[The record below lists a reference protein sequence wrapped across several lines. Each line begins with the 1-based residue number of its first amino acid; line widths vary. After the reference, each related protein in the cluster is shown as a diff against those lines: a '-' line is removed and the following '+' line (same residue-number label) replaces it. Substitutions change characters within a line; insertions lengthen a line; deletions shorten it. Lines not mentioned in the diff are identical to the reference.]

1 MRIHL
6 HKAIDLIQHS
16 AAVIVNNCDDKP
28 VVYANINDEIFINWT
43 VDGLEYNVAIHFD
56 DNQSVEIE
64 NSTMAL
70 IDEDGEIV
78 ELKLLFP
85 TQLASFCQEGDII

>member
-1 MRIHL
+1 MKIKL
-6 HKAIDLIQHS
+6 NKAIDLLQGS

-28 VVYANINDEIFINWT
+28 VVYAKIDYEIFINWT
-43 VDGLEYNVAIHFD
+43 VDGLEYDVTIPFEGNE
-56 DNQSVEIE
+56 SVEIE

-85 TQLASFCQEGDII
+85 SQLSSFCQEEDIA